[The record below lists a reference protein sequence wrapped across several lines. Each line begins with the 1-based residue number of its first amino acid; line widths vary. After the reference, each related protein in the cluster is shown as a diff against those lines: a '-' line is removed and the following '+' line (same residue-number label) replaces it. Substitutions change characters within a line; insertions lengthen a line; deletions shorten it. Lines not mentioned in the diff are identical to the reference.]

1 MGAAPIT
8 MPIDRGIFDPPVEV
22 TRIRERAPLC
32 RLRYPDGHV
41 GWLVT
46 GYELAR
52 TVLSDARFSM
62 HPMRSPVEDPERQKT
77 MLVHRMRS
85 DQRFAEV
92 FDRYAGN
99 GRAPH
104 EALADP
110 ELLYAVRSDPPSCLT
125 LIELDPETHNRLR
138 RMLAGYFTV
147 RRVDAHREMVER
159 IVAGRLDVMQRSG
172 PPVDLVEAFTLPI
185 PSLVICALLGAPPAE
200 RDRFHQPV
208 MIMKDP
214 QATLEEKMAAS
225 SAFRDFAHEQIRH
238 KRTHPADDLLSELAR
253 DGELT
258 NDQLASVAVQLF
270 DAGHETTADML
281 SLAVLTLLH
290 DRAYWDALCADPT
303 LVGTAV
309 EELLRFVTLVQ
320 VGAFTRTAVQ
330 DLGLGAETIRAGE
343 SVTVSLA
350 AANRDPDRFADPDRL
365 DFARRDVTGHLA
377 FGHGIH
383 QCLGQHLARLEMQI
397 AISALGCRFPGLRL
411 AVPVDE
417 VPLYPGDRFTYG
429 LQRLPV
435 TW

>member
-1 MGAAPIT
+1 MGAAPIA

-22 TRIRERAPLC
+22 TRIRARAPLC
-32 RLRYPDGHV
+32 RLSYPDGHV

-52 TVLSDARFSM
+52 KVLSDDRFSM
-62 HPMRSPVEDPERQKT
+62 HPMRSPVEDPEQQKT
-77 MLVHRMRS
+77 MLVQRMRS
-85 DQRFAEV
+85 DRRFAEV

-99 GRAPH
+99 GQAPH

-110 ELLYAVRSDPPSCLT
+110 ELLHAVRSDPPSCLT
-125 LIELDPETHNRLR
+125 LIELDPEAHNRLR

-147 RRVDAHREMVER
+147 RRVDAHREMVGR
-159 IVAGRLDVMQRSG
+159 IIAQRLDVMERSG
-172 PPVDLVEAFTLPI
+172 PPVDLVEVFTLPI
-185 PSLVICALLGAPPAE
+185 PSLVICELLGAPSAQ
-200 RDRFHQPV
+200 RDRFHLPV

-214 QATLEEKMAAS
+214 QATLEEKVAAS
-225 SAFRDFAHEQIRH
+225 RAFREFACEQIRH

-253 DGELT
+253 EGKLT
-258 NDQLASVAVQLF
+258 DDQLASVAVQLF

-281 SLAVLTLLH
+281 SLAVLALLH
-290 DRAYWDALCADPT
+290 DRAHWEALCADPM

-330 DLGLGAETIRAGE
+330 DLELGGETIRAGE
-343 SVTVSLA
+343 GVTVSLA

-365 DFARRDVTGHLA
+365 NVARRDATGHLA

-383 QCLGQHLARLEMQI
+383 QCLGQHLARLEMRI
-397 AISALGCRFPGLRL
+397 ALSALARRFPALRL
-411 AVPVDE
+411 AVPLDE
-417 VPLYPGDRFTYG
+417 VPLYHGDRFTYG
-429 LQRLPV
+429 LHSLPV